1 MILIGL
7 LKKSVHK
14 VLIFL
19 SVLKCILTI
28 DTFSA
33 ETWQELDS
41 LAIKSVQVDVVDLTL
56 KTFIADGEVD
66 IVNVSALLV
75 LVLFLQ

>member
-1 MILIGL
+1 MVLIGL

-19 SVLKCILTI
+19 SVLQCVLAI
-28 DTFSA
+28 DAFSA
-33 ETWQELDS
+33 ETGQELYS
-41 LAIKSVQVDVVDLTL
+41 LSVKSIQVDVVNLTL
-56 KTFIADGEVD
+56 KTFVADGKVD
-66 IVNVSALLV
+66 IVNVSALFV